1 MPLLGQLPLAKGI
14 REQADKGE
22 PSVIANQGAGDEFA
36 EYYLTIAKN
45 IEANIAKFAKP
56 HDNNRIF

>member
-1 MPLLGQLPLAKGI
+1 
-14 REQADKGE
+14 
-22 PSVIANQGAGDEFA
+22 
-36 EYYLTIAKN
+36 LTIAKN